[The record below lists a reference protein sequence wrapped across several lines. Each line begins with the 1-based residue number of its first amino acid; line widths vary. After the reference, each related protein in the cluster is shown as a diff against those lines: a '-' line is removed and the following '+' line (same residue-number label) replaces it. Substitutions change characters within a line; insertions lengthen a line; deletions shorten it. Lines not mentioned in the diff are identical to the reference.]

1 MRFAFLYVTVGNTDE
16 AAKIARALVDAR
28 LAACATIVD
37 GATSIYWWEG
47 KVQEEGEVVLFAK
60 TREDLVEQAIAKVRE
75 LHSYSCPCV
84 VALPI
89 ARGNPAYLEW
99 IARETA

>member
-1 MRFAFLYVTVGNTDE
+1 MKFSFLYVTAENTDE
-16 AAKIARALVDAR
+16 ALAIARALINAR
-28 LAACATIVD
+28 RAACATIVD
-37 GATSIYWWEG
+37 GATSVYWWEG